1 MEFGAGMK
9 LDLAIRD
16 KPGDGCLSGAS
27 SLFTFALANARKL
40 FYSCRRCSRAYY
52 SRSGKSGKRRCCS
65 RSHLGTPESC
75 SIRVTAVPITRD
87 WASHKFLSLHYAAR
101 TLEPKY
107 FRRIAGTRITRW
119 IASQRCPKCAG
130 QKLRLGSK

>member
-1 MEFGAGMK
+1 MFKWLLVVVVHVRIDERQK
-9 LDLAIRD
+9 IV
-16 KPGDGCLSGAS
+16 
-27 SLFTFALANARKL
+27 LFVPPLGF
-40 FYSCRRCSRAYY
+40 RAYY